1 MLQCCNNDDTVTL
14 KAEGNAADQMTLEFE
29 NESQDRISVFNL
41 NLMDINAEHLHIP
54 GAAPR
59 PPPALRGCD
68 TWASPIASPH
78 ATRGRATP
86 IASPRGDRGPP
97 VASHRVQVRR
107 THARLRVAARLP

>member
-14 KAEGNAADQMTLEFE
+14 KAEGNNADQMTLEFE

-41 NLMDINAEHLHIP
+41 NLMDIEAERLAIP

-68 TWASPIASPH
+68 T
-78 ATRGRATP
+78 GR
-86 IASPRGDRGPP
+86 
-97 VASHRVQVRR
+97 
-107 THARLRVAARLP
+107 ARLPHPMRHVGSDASDADCLTPW